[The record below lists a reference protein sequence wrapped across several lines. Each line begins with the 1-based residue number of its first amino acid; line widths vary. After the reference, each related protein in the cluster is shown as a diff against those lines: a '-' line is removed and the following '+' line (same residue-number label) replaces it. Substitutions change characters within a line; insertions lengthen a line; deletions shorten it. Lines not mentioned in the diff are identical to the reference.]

1 MSEKIEAQRDI
12 GQIIEGDVHEAPR
25 FNNVV
30 NLNLNEAK
38 KEVQRI
44 TEYQRKRINMLVK
57 EWAAICGDEEIEIYK
72 IFITDFGIRFFRELP
87 IEHYM
92 TVKKTLEEWIAAGV
106 AKPSIPPAAPATPA
120 QETIPEPTTAPKAL
134 AECVACK
141 EKEASFKR
149 SLRLNFALAT
159 LLLASVACCGW
170 LLYQMPAPGEAIAAD
185 SHCLYEGKPYSAGST
200 IKAAG
205 GVLKECIATTD
216 GRSVAWSRVK

>member
-1 MSEKIEAQRDI
+1 MSERIEARGDI
-12 GQIIEGDVHEAPR
+12 GQVIDGNVNEAPR

-72 IFITDFGIRFFRELP
+72 IFIADFGIRYFRELP

-106 AKPSIPPAAPATPA
+106 AKLPMLS
-120 QETIPEPTTAPKAL
+120 
-134 AECVACK
+134 
-141 EKEASFKR
+141 KR
-149 SLRLNFALAT
+149 
-159 LLLASVACCGW
+159 
-170 LLYQMPAPGEAIAAD
+170 
-185 SHCLYEGKPYSAGST
+185 
-200 IKAAG
+200 
-205 GVLKECIATTD
+205 
-216 GRSVAWSRVK
+216 RVTRQS

>member
-1 MSEKIEAQRDI
+1 MSERIEARGDI
-12 GQIIEGDVHEAPR
+12 GQVIDGNIHEAPR

-72 IFITDFGIRFFRELP
+72 IFIADFGIRYFRELP

-92 TVKKTLEEWIAAGV
+92 TVKKTLEAWIAAGV
-106 AKPSIPPAAPATPA
+106 AKPVVSAAAPAQEGLTQQTTP
-120 QETIPEPTTAPKAL
+120 IHAP
-134 AECVACK
+134 AECAACK
-141 EKEASFKR
+141 EKGASFAR
-149 SLRLNFALAT
+149 SQRLNFALAT
-159 LLLASVACCGW
+159 LLLASVASCGW
-170 LLYQMPAPGEAIAAD
+170 LLYRMPAPDEAISAD
-185 SHCLYEGKPYSAGST
+185 GHCLYEGKPYSAGST

-205 GVLKECIATTD
+205 GVLKECIAAQD
-216 GRSVAWSRVK
+216 GRSVTWIRAK